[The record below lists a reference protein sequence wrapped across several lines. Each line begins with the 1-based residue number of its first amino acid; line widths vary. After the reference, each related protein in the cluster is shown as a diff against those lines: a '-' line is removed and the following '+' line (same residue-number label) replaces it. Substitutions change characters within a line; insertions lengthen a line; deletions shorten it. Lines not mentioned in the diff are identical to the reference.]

1 MYEEI
6 YGLKEKPFSILP
18 DPDFIY
24 WGRTHILA
32 YAMLD
37 YGILNH
43 AGFTVITGEIGCGKT
58 TLVRHLLSKSGDD
71 LNIGLISST
80 QDNASQLYRWILM
93 AFNQPYKDQSDI
105 DLYGQLQ
112 KYLGREHKKGRQ
124 SVLIIDEA
132 QNYGIETLEKLRMLS
147 NMNADKDQLLQL
159 ILVGQ
164 PQLKD
169 LLRSPELT
177 QFSQR
182 VSSDFH
188 IGPFDKHET
197 AEYIRHRLKIAGCI
211 HRLFTIGAAAEI
223 HRASGGIP
231 RVINII
237 CDTALVYGFSI
248 NAMIIKKEIITNVIK
263 DKSEHGVFA
272 FGEPQKAPLVP
283 LPELLRQE
291 AGGEHEPAL
300 VINDRKLA
308 EYFLSRLKD
317 TTKVSSG

>member
-1 MYEEI
+1 LYEEI

-18 DPDFIY
+18 DPDYIY
-24 WGRTHILA
+24 WGRSHILA

-58 TLVRHLLSKSGDD
+58 TLLRYLLSKSGDD
-71 LNIGLISST
+71 LNIGLISNT
-80 QDNASQLYRWILM
+80 QGEASDLYRWILM
-93 AFNQPYKDQSDI
+93 AFDQPHKDQTDI
-105 DLYGQLQ
+105 DLFDQLQ
-112 KYLGREHKKGRQ
+112 KYLASEHKRGRQ

-132 QNYGIETLEKLRMLS
+132 QNYGVETLEKLRMLS

-169 LLRSPELT
+169 LLRRPELI

-188 IGPFDKHET
+188 IGPFGKDET

-211 HRLFTIGAAAEI
+211 HRLFTVGAVAEI
-223 HRASGGIP
+223 HRASRGIP

-237 CDTALVYGFSI
+237 CDTALVYGFSAD
-248 NAMIIKKEIITNVIK
+248 AMVIKKEIVEKVIQ
-263 DKSEHGVFA
+263 DKAEHGVFT
-272 FGEPQKAPLVP
+272 FGEPQKPLLVP
-283 LPELLRQE
+283 LPELLKQE
-291 AGGEHEPAL
+291 AGEGKEPAL

-308 EYFLSRLKD
+308 QYFLSRLKD
-317 TTKVSSG
+317 SHKAPSG

>member
-1 MYEEI
+1 MYEQI

-18 DPDFIY
+18 DPDYIY
-24 WGRTHILA
+24 WGRSHILA

-80 QDNASQLYRWILM
+80 QDDANQLYRWILM
-93 AFNQPYKDQSDI
+93 AFDQPHEDKSDI

-112 KYLGREHKKGRQ
+112 KYLKKEHKQGRQ
-124 SVLIIDEA
+124 SVLIVDEA
-132 QNYGIETLEKLRMLS
+132 QNYGVETLEKLRMLS
-147 NMNADKDQLLQL
+147 NMNTDKDQLLQL

-169 LLRSPELT
+169 LLRCPELT

-188 IGPFDKHET
+188 IGPFNKDET
-197 AEYIRHRLKIAGCI
+197 AKYIRHRLKIAGCI
-211 HRLFTIGAAAEI
+211 HRLFTAGAVAEI
-223 HRASGGIP
+223 HRASKGIP

-248 NAMIIKKEIITNVIK
+248 NALVIKKEIVVNVIK

-272 FGEPQKAPLVP
+272 FEEPKKMPMIT
-283 LPELLRQE
+283 LPELLKQE
-291 AGGEHEPAL
+291 EGAEHEPAL

-308 EYFLSRLKD
+308 EYFLSRLQD
-317 TTKVSSG
+317 TNKVSSS

>member
-18 DPDFIY
+18 DPDYIY

-37 YGILNH
+37 YGILNQ

-58 TLVRHLLSKSGDD
+58 TLLRYLLSKSGDE
-71 LNIGLISST
+71 LNIGLISNT
-80 QDNASQLYRWILM
+80 QDEAADLYRWILM
-93 AFNQPYKDQSDI
+93 AFDQPHKDRPDI

-112 KYLGREHKKGRQ
+112 KYLSGEHRKGRQ

-132 QNYGIETLEKLRMLS
+132 QNYGVETLEKLRLLS

-164 PQLKD
+164 PQLKE
-169 LLRSPELT
+169 LLRRPELV

-188 IGPFDKHET
+188 IGAFDKDET

-211 HRLFTIGAAAEI
+211 HRIFTPGAVAEI
-223 HRASGGIP
+223 HRASRGIP

-248 NAMIIKKEIITNVIK
+248 DAMVIKKEIITNVIE
-263 DKSEHGVFA
+263 DKAKHGLFS
-272 FGEPQKAPLVP
+272 FDEQQKVPLVP
-283 LPELLRQE
+283 LPKLLNQE
-291 AGGEHEPAL
+291 ADQDHEPAL

-308 EYFLSRLKD
+308 EYFLSRLRD
-317 TTKVSSG
+317 STKVSSG